1 MSITKKG
8 AARSNTEV
16 LQMGAIQGLAE
27 YSRSVYFVTIPRK
40 FTFEDVLDPSFWRHA
55 TILRP
60 NDRLE
65 LVAEDGS
72 WDADVRVTAAS
83 PGFAILR
90 VLREWRAPVDA
101 LQGEAG
107 EPTVG
112 FVPQSGWVLFGA
124 DGAPIARFAD
134 EVSAR
139 AALSDHV
146 NLSGLAALLPEP
158 ADAKTAPEPAMEA
171 A

>member
-1 MSITKKG
+1 MSLTKKST
-8 AARSNTEV
+8 ARTNTEV
-16 LQMGAIQGLAE
+16 LPMGTIQGLAE
-27 YSRSVYFVTIPRK
+27 YSRAAYFVVIPRK
-40 FTFEDVLDPSFWRHA
+40 FSFDDCLDPSFWRHA
-55 TILRP
+55 TILKP

-83 PGFAILR
+83 PGFAVLR

-107 EPTVG
+107 APTVG

-146 NLSGLAALLPEP
+146 NASGLAALLPEP
-158 ADAKTAPEPAMEA
+158 AGAKMAPEPTMEA